1 VARLQATLAA
11 RPSVRCIRRNFRG
24 LGVAQVKKS
33 DKREAIL
40 AAAFDL
46 FARKGFATTTMA
58 EIARGA
64 NTTDANLY
72 VYFPSKLVIMYE
84 IYNPW
89 LAQQLEVLRAS
100 VQRLRSPRMRLR
112 RIFIGIWGDIPAAD
126 HCFANCLIEALAQ
139 VPKRTNKP
147 SDLLLRSE
155 EMLTALIAEN
165 LSEERRHLLRDRLF
179 AHVAWMAFDGFAI
192 NQRIGDL
199 RDIEAIADIMTDLL
213 LGTEHAH
220 PTPVRETTD

>member
-1 VARLQATLAA
+1 
-11 RPSVRCIRRNFRG
+11 
-24 LGVAQVKKS
+24 VAQVKKA

-46 FARKGFATTTMA
+46 FARKGFASTTMA
-58 EIARGA
+58 EIARAA
-64 NTTDANLY
+64 NTTVANLY
-72 VYFPSKLVIMYE
+72 VYFPSKLLIVYE

-89 LAQQLEVLRAS
+89 LVRQLEALHAS
-100 VQRLRSPRMRLR
+100 VQRFRSPRMRLR
-112 RIFIGIWGDIPAAD
+112 RIFIGIWSDIPAAD
-126 HCFANCLIEALAQ
+126 HSFANCLIEALAQ
-139 VPKRTNKP
+139 APQRTSKP

-155 EMLTALIAEN
+155 EALTALIAEN
-165 LSEERRHLLRDRLF
+165 LPEERRHILRDRLF

-213 LGTEHAH
+213 LGPEHAH
-220 PTPVRETTD
+220 SAPAHETTS

>member
-1 VARLQATLAA
+1 
-11 RPSVRCIRRNFRG
+11 
-24 LGVAQVKKS
+24 VAQVKKS

-46 FARKGFATTTMA
+46 FARKGYGATTMA
-58 EIARGA
+58 DIARAA
-64 NTTDANLY
+64 NTTVANLY

-89 LAQQLEVLRAS
+89 LAQQLETLRLS
-100 VQRLRSPRMRLR
+100 VRRFRSPRMRLR

-126 HCFANCLIEALAQ
+126 HSFANCLIEALAQ
-139 VPKRTNKP
+139 VPQRTSKP
-147 SDLLLRSE
+147 SDLLARSE
-155 EMLTALIAEN
+155 QFLSELITEN
-165 LSEERRHLLRDRLF
+165 LPAERRHILHHHLF

-199 RDIEAIADIMTDLL
+199 RDVEAIADTMTELL
-213 LGTEHAH
+213 LGPETADA
-220 PTPVRETTD
+220 PRLREIAD